1 LHGDPAPL
9 TGLGGRRA
17 QHPPPAP
24 NRHVFPQSDLGG
36 HGKAQFHD
44 RALRERRLGVKEN
57 STPTQVLNK
66 SRHRPS
72 LEVNRQR
79 QMHFE
84 TLRASSFQTMFQ
96 TIIICAHHSPFPDPS
111 LGSANINSIADR
123 TRGEVQISA

>member
-1 LHGDPAPL
+1 
-9 TGLGGRRA
+9 
-17 QHPPPAP
+17 
-24 NRHVFPQSDLGG
+24 
-36 HGKAQFHD
+36 
-44 RALRERRLGVKEN
+44 LRERRLGVKEN